1 MVDTDGVLPSFRDFL
16 AKQEAPERS
25 ILVVN
30 WTGPEQVRRL
40 LEETFGPLPLDVEER
55 NRPERGENLII
66 LVENGDVV
74 ATSSLQS
81 LQDAVLLVNA
91 DLYKTGLSGIE
102 TYEAPDVLTELDEMR
117 FDLRG
122 FPASTK
128 EKLLL
133 VVMSRFI
140 EKRALEVGEGR
151 LDVAF
156 QELSRMEDEYGTK
169 RVYKRLAETDLD
181 VHVYGVA
188 DVELDVDEFTVHAG
202 ESEPYRRSWFVVFDA
217 PDGEE
222 PAALLAVETGPN
234 RWDSMWTYNR
244 DRVERLQ
251 ELIRSGFS

>member
-1 MVDTDGVLPSFRDFL
+1 MVEIDGVLRSFHDFL

-30 WTGPEQVRRL
+30 WTGPEQVRQL
-40 LEETFGPLPLDVEER
+40 LKETFGPLPLEVEER
-55 NRPERGENLII
+55 NQPKQGENLII
-66 LVENGDVV
+66 LVEDGDVV

-102 TYEAPDVLTELDEMR
+102 KYEAPDVLTELDEMR

-169 RVYKRLAETDLD
+169 RVYRRLAETDLD
-181 VHVYGVA
+181 VHVYGVP
-188 DVELDVDEFTVHAG
+188 DVNLDVDEFTVHAG
-202 ESEPYRRSWFVVFDA
+202 EAEPYRRSWFVVFDA
-217 PDGEE
+217 PGDEE
-222 PAALLAVETGPN
+222 PAALLAVETGQN
-234 RWDSMWTYNR
+234 EWDSLWTYDP

-251 ELIRSGFS
+251 ELIRSGF